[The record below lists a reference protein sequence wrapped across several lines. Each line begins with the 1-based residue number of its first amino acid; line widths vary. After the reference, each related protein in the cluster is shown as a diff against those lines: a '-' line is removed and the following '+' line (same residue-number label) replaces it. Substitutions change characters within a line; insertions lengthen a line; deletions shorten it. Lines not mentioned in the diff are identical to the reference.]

1 MEDFLKIISHV
12 RRFKTA
18 TKGLSIED
26 LAEVKAKLEKIIED
40 RITAEADAKRKNAEK
55 IEKIEKYREMLA
67 ADGIEPDELLD
78 EAGAK
83 KGKRATRPPKYE
95 IKDEKGKSVTW
106 TGQGRMPNVF
116 KARIEAGD
124 SIDSFLIK

>member
-1 MEDFLKIISHV
+1 
-12 RRFKTA
+12 
-18 TKGLSIED
+18 
-26 LAEVKAKLEKIIED
+26 
-40 RITAEADAKRKNAEK
+40 
-55 IEKIEKYREMLA
+55 MLA

-95 IKDEKGKSVTW
+95 IKDEKGKTVTW

-116 KARIEAGD
+116 KARIEAGE